1 MDGGPETSVS
11 CEDAE
16 LVFILS
22 MLDMEIDF
30 LKQLI
35 TGFPASCGF

>member
-1 MDGGPETSVS
+1 MDGGPEASVS

-16 LVFILS
+16 LVFIFS
-22 MLDMEIDF
+22 MLDLELDF
-30 LKQLI
+30 RKQLI